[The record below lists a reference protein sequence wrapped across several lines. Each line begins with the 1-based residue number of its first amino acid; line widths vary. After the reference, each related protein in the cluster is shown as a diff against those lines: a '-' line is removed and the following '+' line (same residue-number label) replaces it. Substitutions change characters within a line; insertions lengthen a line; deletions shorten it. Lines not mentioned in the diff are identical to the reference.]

1 MISEVAKPFVFTLI
15 IFAITSAFA
24 RYLLLM
30 KLFAN
35 LSNIVNIGSIELHPK
50 VKSIDG
56 ADQMMLTHKLTT
68 TQS

>member
-1 MISEVAKPFVFTLI
+1 MGPIVGAI
-15 IFAITSAFA
+15 IRVYLFQG
-24 RYLLLM
+24 YLLLM

-68 TQS
+68 TQTINILK